1 MVVAELGAASEP
13 IVVAEWQGARRL
25 RYQCEDLV
33 ARSRASPTQSEP
45 ASAKRKVRI
54 FSQHMRRHMAQVS

>member
-45 ASAKRKVRI
+45 AKRKANGADL
-54 FSQHMRRHMAQVS
+54 FSAQRRHMA